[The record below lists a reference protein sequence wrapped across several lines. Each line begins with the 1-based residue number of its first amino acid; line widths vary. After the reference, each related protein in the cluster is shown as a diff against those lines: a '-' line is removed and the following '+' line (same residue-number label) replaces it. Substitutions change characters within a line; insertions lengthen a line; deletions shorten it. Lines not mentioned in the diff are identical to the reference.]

1 MGKTIIEKIIAAAAG
16 KEAVSP
22 GDILDVKVDRL
33 LINDLLGP
41 TVFKNFKSLNTDKIV
56 NPDSIIFGPFW

>member
-1 MGKTIIEKIIAAAAG
+1 MTIIEKIIALAAE
-16 KEAVSP
+16 KDYVVP

-41 TVFKNFKSLNTDKIV
+41 TVFKNFKSLGVEKIV
-56 NPDSIIFGPFW
+56 KVRPLRT